1 MRGWIAGGVMVAVVL
16 AAASVAMAGE
26 PGAATAPREPSTE
39 LARMKQLEGLWE
51 GTTTMADG
59 EQAAVVEYQVTS
71 GGSAVVE
78 TLFPGTPE
86 EMVSVYHDHGGRL
99 AMTHYCML
107 GNQPRL
113 ALVSA
118 SDDRLEL
125 SLAPDHGLADPQ
137 EQHMHALTITW
148 TDPDHITQVWTSSSE
163 IGQPGSTTT
172 ITLSRLR

>member
-1 MRGWIAGGVMVAVVL
+1 MRGFIAMSVAVAVVL
-16 AAASVAMAGE
+16 TAASVVVAGE
-26 PGAATAPREPSTE
+26 PGVSTAPHETSTE

-51 GTTTMADG
+51 GTTTMAGG

-86 EMVSVYHDHGGRL
+86 EMVSVYHDHGGQL
-99 AMTHYCML
+99 TMTHYCML

-113 ALVSA
+113 ELVSA

-125 SLAPDHGLADPQ
+125 SLASDHGLADLQ

-163 IGQPGSTTT
+163 IGQPGSATT
-172 ITLSRLR
+172 ITLSRLQ